1 MTINFIKMHG
11 LKNDFIIIDGR
22 QKRVRLLKNNIKKIS
37 NRKKGLGCDQIIIL
51 EKPKNKKTNV
61 FIKIYNADGSE
72 TYACGNASRCV
83 AFLLMNELR
92 KKKNCYSN

>member
-37 NRKKGLGCDQIIIL
+37 NRKKGLG
-51 EKPKNKKTNV
+51 
-61 FIKIYNADGSE
+61 
-72 TYACGNASRCV
+72 
-83 AFLLMNELR
+83 
-92 KKKNCYSN
+92 

>member
-51 EKPKNKKTNV
+51 EGYTRVEN
-61 FIKIYNADGSE
+61 
-72 TYACGNASRCV
+72 
-83 AFLLMNELR
+83 MELIR
-92 KKKNCYSN
+92 LSF